1 MCRSRA
7 LRYSRNVNR
16 CGRASVFLLL
26 ATLAGPVLAAGI
38 VPDGASA
45 TTVSTGAS
53 GQAIV
58 QIAPAASG
66 VSHNTYTAFSVGRA
80 GAELVNT
87 GVNARTIVNEVTST
101 RPSLIEGPVSV
112 VGARANVVLANP
124 NGITVNG
131 GSFVNTGSVALSTG
145 KVSFLDFNLAPGL
158 SQRNVVLTTSQGTIE
173 IGPEGLSGAFN
184 NLELIAKELKIN
196 GPVAN
201 TYSSQQA
208 RIRAIAGDSRA
219 EVDTSVSPLDGV
231 TPWIAYSSPETINTG
246 ATLIDI
252 APLGSLTAGRI
263 EIAVTD
269 QGAGVKNAGTLH
281 ANAGNFVLSANGELR
296 VAGGTI
302 KAAGDVI
309 AHTASVAM
317 EIGVVESGR
326 HIEIVADDVAFH
338 GGRGEG
344 GAIQKARVSAN
355 GGSIAL
361 EVTHSVR
368 VRAADLVAAQDIAGH
383 AADFT
388 LENLDSTGPTVIAAA
403 GGVLLEADQAIA
415 NRGGLIQGATRIA
428 GNPDSLGAVT
438 LKARA
443 ISNQSLGGGPLAV
456 IFGAGDDVVISA
468 AADFVN
474 LAARVISNRDLK
486 VSAGRNALNLVD
498 HLGGD
503 GERHDYKDK
512 DRNWFG
518 ITTRKSGFSINYGAL
533 ANEHAQALLV
543 ANGTLEVDAE
553 NIQNRGGELIA
564 NDGDIRLVAYD
575 KIVNEALAIGSVRF
589 ERSCGLLSCKTK
601 ARSDV
606 QLVGGQVSSNRDL
619 EMRAGSVIEN
629 VGGRMLALHD
639 ISLSAP
645 RIAARALPVYTSLTR
660 AEGLKA
666 WFGDSWARI
675 YAADQGGLFTARMG
689 RLRIDGTAYLEGG
702 TLAAAEG
709 VEATG
714 EVITVRSPQRE
725 PVRLQGH
732 IGLSSWMW
740 D

>member
-26 ATLAGPVLAAGI
+26 AALAGRVVAAGI

-53 GQAIV
+53 GQAMV

-87 GVNARTIVNEVTST
+87 GVNARAIVNEVTST

-112 VGARANVVLANP
+112 VGARANVILANP

-145 KVSFLDFNLAPGL
+145 KVSFIDFALAPGL
-158 SQRNVVLTTSQGTIE
+158 SQRNVVLTTSQGAIE

-184 NLELIAKELKIN
+184 GLELIAKELKIN

-252 APLGSLTAGRI
+252 TPLGSLTAGRI

-281 ANAGNFVLSANGELR
+281 ANAGDFVLSANGELR

-309 AHTASVAM
+309 AQTASVAM
-317 EIGVVESGR
+317 EIGVIESGR
-326 HIEIVADDVAFH
+326 HIEIVADDVVFD
-338 GGRGEG
+338 GGRVEG

-368 VRAADLVAAQDIAGH
+368 VRAADLAAAQDIAGH

-443 ISNQSLGGGPLAV
+443 ISNESLGGGPLAV
-456 IFGAGDDVVISA
+456 IFGAGEDVVISA

-474 LAARVISNRDLK
+474 RGARVISNRHLK

-498 HLGGD
+498 HLVGD

-512 DRNWFG
+512 GRNWLG

-543 ANGTLEVDAE
+543 ANGTLEVNAE
-553 NIQNRGGELIA
+553 NIENRGGELIA

-575 KIVNEALAIGSVRF
+575 KIVNEALATGSVRF

-606 QLVGGQVSSNRDL
+606 QLVGGLVSANRDL

-675 YAADQGGLFTARMG
+675 YGADQGGLFTARMG